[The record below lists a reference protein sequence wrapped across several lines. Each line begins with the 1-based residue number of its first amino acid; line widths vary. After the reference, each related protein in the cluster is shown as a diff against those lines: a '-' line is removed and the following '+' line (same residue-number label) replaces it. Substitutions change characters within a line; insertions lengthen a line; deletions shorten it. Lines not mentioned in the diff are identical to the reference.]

1 MKPELWKSYLLKQ
14 CRYQPH
20 TQPTG
25 QNGELMKSKLKVLLK
40 EVCGNEPTDA
50 SVLNLVILPQTLSQP
65 KTWNP

>member
-1 MKPELWKSYLLKQ
+1 
-14 CRYQPH
+14 
-20 TQPTG
+20 
-25 QNGELMKSKLKVLLK
+25 MKSKLKVLLK